1 MVTFAPDPLD
11 VALGSAVRELRKQ
24 RKLSQAD
31 LGNALGITFQ
41 QIQKYERG
49 TNRISFSALVK
60 IANALGCRTSDLVSS
75 VDGEAPPHA
84 SGKIGTGLYAEEALE
99 LLRLYTQIRSTELR
113 RAVLNLAKAAAGA

>member
-24 RKLSQAD
+24 RKMSQAD
-31 LGNALGITFQ
+31 LGGALGITFQ

-60 IANALGCRTSDLVSS
+60 IANALGCRASDLVSS
-75 VDGEAPPHA
+75 VDGEGPANA
-84 SGKIGTGLYAEEALE
+84 SGKIGAGLYADEALE
-99 LLRLYTQIRSTELR
+99 LLRLYTQIRSTDLR